1 MGNRL
6 RVTARAAGVVLL
18 MLLPLAA
25 EAADFASCWVTTV
38 VSPITHAERTVTR
51 CRIAGGDAVDYAS
64 DDSVP
69 SRLYPSMG
77 VDLGGDCWYL
87 TSAVTQWVY
96 MGLYINGDATLGWMP
111 DPDHPEAI
119 IFGVGRVPR
128 CTSEPGVIP
137 DPSAEVWEYVTEYIH
152 PPPAPY
158 VSPSA
163 GDGVTGLETFVGVP
177 IPPDH
182 ATQLSAAGVSVDIE
196 IEVSGVIVD
205 WGDGRTETFP
215 ASDAALAGYP
225 DGIATHIYETKDGG
239 YDLTVSYDWT
249 ARWRIVGE
257 PWELLD
263 VPNTTTSLAYP
274 VSEIVSVITD

>member
-1 MGNRL
+1 MGIRL
-6 RVTARAAGVVLL
+6 RIVVGTAAVILL

-51 CRIAGGDAVDYAS
+51 CRIPGGDAVDYAS

-152 PPPAPY
+152 PPPAPD

-205 WGDGRTETFP
+205 WGDGRSETFP

-225 DGIATHIYETKDGG
+225 DGIATHVYETKDGS
-239 YDLTVSYDWT
+239 YDLAVSYDWT

>member
-25 EAADFASCWVTTV
+25 EAADFAACWVAVEVHPVFGSETQ
-38 VSPITHAERTVTR
+38 VTR
-51 CRIAGGDAVDYAS
+51 CRIAGGDVVDYAN

-225 DGIATHIYETKDGG
+225 DGIATHVYETKDGS
-239 YDLTVSYDWT
+239 YDLAVSYDWT